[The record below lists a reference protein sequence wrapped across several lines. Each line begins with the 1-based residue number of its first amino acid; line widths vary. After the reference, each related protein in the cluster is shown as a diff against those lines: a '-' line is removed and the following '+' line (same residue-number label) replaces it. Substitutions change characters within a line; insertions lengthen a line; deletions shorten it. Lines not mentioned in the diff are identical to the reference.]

1 MILFVS
7 LYTKVFHFHEVEKY
21 ILYVVIFVTFTKWKL
36 IQKETAN
43 CGKLFSIKV
52 ETIVIFLFPQNEKCY
67 NSKFYFHK
75 MERYLMICT
84 TSKEWKILEAE
95 T

>member
-7 LYTKVFHFHEVEKY
+7 SYTKVFHFGEVEKY
-21 ILYVVIFVTFTKWKL
+21 LVICVTFTKWKL
-36 IQKETAN
+36 IQKETGDCA
-43 CGKLFSIKV
+43 KLFSVKV
-52 ETIVIFLFPQNEKCY
+52 EIAVIFLFPQCGKCY
-67 NSKFYFHK
+67 TSKFYFHK
-75 MERYLMICT
+75 MERYLMICI

>member
-7 LYTKVFHFHEVEKY
+7 LYTKVFYFHEVEKY
-21 ILYVVIFVTFTKWKL
+21 LVIFVTSTKWNL
-36 IQKETAN
+36 IQKETGN

-52 ETIVIFLFPQNEKCY
+52 EIIVIFLFPQNGKCY
-67 NSKFYFHK
+67 TSKFYFHK
-75 MERYLMICT
+75 MERYLMICI